1 MPGCMSAAHCSLW
14 PAGWCLGYHC
24 SAGSAT
30 SLGTLLLVRLGGGCC
45 HPAQPSEGP
54 RRDARHGAGDGEL
67 DARSPLYS
75 SGFCHDCLVIAILSS
90 CLLLRLPATAW
101 LMTAAGCG
109 LAATQRIINPMTLT
123 NTVPRPASCHPQA
136 HRTGHQARGRPQMTL
151 LIILWSSW
159 L

>member
-1 MPGCMSAAHCSLW
+1 M
-14 PAGWCLGYHC
+14 
-24 SAGSAT
+24 
-30 SLGTLLLVRLGGGCC
+30 RLGGGCC
-45 HPAQPSEGP
+45 HPPPPSEGP
-54 RRDARHGAGDGEL
+54 IQGGDGEL

-75 SGFCHDCLVIAILSS
+75 SDFCHDCLVIAILSS

-151 LIILWSSW
+151 LIFLIILVIDSNSFTPFATNPPQCTSVKSKYST
-159 L
+159 